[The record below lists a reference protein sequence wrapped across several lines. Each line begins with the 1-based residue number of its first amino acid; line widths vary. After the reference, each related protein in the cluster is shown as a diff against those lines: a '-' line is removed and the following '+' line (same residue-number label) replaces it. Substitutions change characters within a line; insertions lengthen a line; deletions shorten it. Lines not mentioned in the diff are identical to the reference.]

1 MDQFEAPDASVIAL
15 LMSLR
20 SRGIRDT
27 RVLSA
32 IEKTPRDL
40 FVDEAYAAE
49 AFSDRSLPI
58 ACGQT
63 ISQPF
68 LVASM
73 AAELALNERHK
84 VLEIGTGSGY
94 HAAILAR
101 LCQRVYT
108 VERYRTLSKIAQERF
123 AKLKLENV
131 TAIVGD
137 GADGWPQEAPYDRIL
152 MTAAAAE
159 IPLALTEQLAPDG
172 LMVLPLG
179 NPDGIQNLIK
189 VKKTAHGLEQI
200 ALMPVRFV
208 PLVAGTA
215 REL

>member
-1 MDQFEAPDASVIAL
+1 LDQFEAPDASVIAL

-108 VERYRTLSKIAQERF
+108 VERYRTLSKMAQERF

-131 TAIVGD
+131 TAIVAD

-152 MTAAAAE
+152 VTAAAAE

-179 NPDGIQNLIK
+179 DPDGIQNLIK

>member
-1 MDQFEAPDASVIAL
+1 MDQFEAPDASVITL

-108 VERYRTLSKIAQERF
+108 VERYRTLSKMAQERF

-137 GADGWPQEAPYDRIL
+137 GADGWPPEAPYDRIL
-152 MTAAAAE
+152 VTAAAAE

-179 NPDGIQNLIK
+179 DPDGIQNLIK
-189 VKKTAHGLEQI
+189 VKKTAHGVEQI

>member
-108 VERYRTLSKIAQERF
+108 VERYRTLSKMAQERF

-152 MTAAAAE
+152 VTAAAAE

-179 NPDGIQNLIK
+179 DPDGIQNLIK

>member
-108 VERYRTLSKIAQERF
+108 VERYRTLSKMAQERF

-137 GADGWPQEAPYDRIL
+137 GADGWPKEAPYDRIL
-152 MTAAAAE
+152 VTAAAAE

-179 NPDGIQNLIK
+179 DPDGIQNLIK